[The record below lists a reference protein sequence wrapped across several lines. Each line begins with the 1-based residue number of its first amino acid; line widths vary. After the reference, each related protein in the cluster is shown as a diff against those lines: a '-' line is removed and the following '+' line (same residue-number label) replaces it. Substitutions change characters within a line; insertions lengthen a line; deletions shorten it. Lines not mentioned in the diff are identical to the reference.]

1 MKRSL
6 LFLGILSLTAGAQVS
21 AADLSWGDPTLDS
34 GQFKVS
40 GAVRSRYLHKDYVV
54 GANEGSQNDD
64 WRLTD
69 IKLVLGY
76 ENPNW
81 IAGADAR
88 CYQYDRLCDAI
99 FLKKAWVGYKLSD
112 QQKVTAGLQPV
123 DFGFGEFWGS
133 SYYETLLNTVGLED
147 IDNLGIKYKFADDKY
162 NLTLGFYPTD
172 GGNYKGTSKDSS
184 RYSGN
189 FVEADDL
196 TTGTNIEEKICG
208 LRGPLENLGLIKL
221 KNFRPS

>member
-6 LFLGILSLTAGAQVS
+6 LFLGILSLTSGTQVS

-40 GAVRSRYLHKDYVV
+40 GAIRSRYLHKDYVV

-88 CYQYDRLCDAI
+88 CYQYDHLCDAI

-112 QQKVTAGLQPV
+112 QQRVTVGLQPV

-172 GGNYKGTSKDSS
+172 GGNYKGTAKD
-184 RYSGN
+184 
-189 FVEADDL
+189 
-196 TTGTNIEEKICG
+196 
-208 LRGPLENLGLIKL
+208 
-221 KNFRPS
+221 

>member
-112 QQKVTAGLQPV
+112 QQRVTAGLQPV

-147 IDNLGIKYKFADDKY
+147 IDLSLIHISE
-162 NLTLGFYPTD
+162 PT
-172 GGNYKGTSKDSS
+172 
-184 RYSGN
+184 
-189 FVEADDL
+189 
-196 TTGTNIEEKICG
+196 
-208 LRGPLENLGLIKL
+208 
-221 KNFRPS
+221 